1 MVNVQ
6 GDANGI
12 SGKGCT
18 GACNAVNTTL
28 TTDAQLQNQG
38 EWLLGAL
45 GLAEKLRSPAAH
57 CLKASPFICWARAA
71 APSILAGLST
81 ELLGPWSLSLWCL
94 LAFIGSKVI
103 GLSIQPS
110 RLMYPLSASARK
122 KEEEEDACA
131 RVTREVWEGVL
142 GGHTSLYVWLLCV
155 AAVLTWPIKG
165 SISVSGLASPS
176 YLATK
181 WCSVLPGRRSVNS
194 DLSQK
199 SLRQF
204 VLQKAITRNE
214 SLRPLIFGPLR
225 KSVRHESFPT
235 VSVY

>member
-57 CLKASPFICWARAA
+57 CLKASPFICWARPA

-81 ELLGPWSLSLWCL
+81 ELLGPGLFHCGASWRL
-94 LAFIGSKVI
+94 LALK
-103 GLSIQPS
+103 LQ
-110 RLMYPLSASARK
+110 
-122 KEEEEDACA
+122 ACQFN
-131 RVTREVWEGVL
+131 
-142 GGHTSLYVWLLCV
+142 LLV
-155 AAVLTWPIKG
+155 
-165 SISVSGLASPS
+165 
-176 YLATK
+176 
-181 WCSVLPGRRSVNS
+181 
-194 DLSQK
+194 
-199 SLRQF
+199 
-204 VLQKAITRNE
+204 
-214 SLRPLIFGPLR
+214 
-225 KSVRHESFPT
+225 
-235 VSVY
+235 